1 MIPPPALSFRHRKNQ
16 DGSWDSIC
24 LRCYLTAAH
33 SYSEKPLLSVETGHH
48 CDESNWLFKEATNP
62 SPPLPSPSH
71 SCPPSAMPRF
81 TREPERTQP
90 SRRWRQSDQ
99 PANLREPPPFEIT
112 GGL

>member
-1 MIPPPALSFRHRKNQ
+1 MHPPLALSFRHRENQ

-33 SYSEKPLLSVETGHH
+33 SYSEQPLLSVESEHC
-48 CDESNWLFKEATNP
+48 CDESNWLFQQAANP
-62 SPPLPSPSH
+62 TPHLPSPCH
-71 SCPPSAMPRF
+71 TCPPSAMPRF
-81 TREPERTQP
+81 TREPECTHP
-90 SRRWRQSDQ
+90 SRRWRHSGQ